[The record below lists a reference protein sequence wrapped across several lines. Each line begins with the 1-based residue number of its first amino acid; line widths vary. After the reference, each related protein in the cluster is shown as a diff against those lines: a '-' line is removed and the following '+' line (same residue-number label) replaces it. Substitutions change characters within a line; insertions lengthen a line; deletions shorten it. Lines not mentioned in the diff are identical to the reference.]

1 MPFCKFIKN
10 NKEVNRMGTLD
21 APLMILNKHLEC
33 IKEDIENYK
42 KQARENP
49 TSTEIIQNLLIP
61 KNELNSKKVEFAI
74 RILETFEPKEDNSDK
89 YPFFKGDSVLNK
101 RSGKTHV
108 IESYV
113 GNGQF
118 KSKNGSTLH
127 MKNLEKIS

>member
-1 MPFCKFIKN
+1 
-10 NKEVNRMGTLD
+10 MGTLD
-21 APLMILNKHLEC
+21 TPLMILNKHLEC

-42 KQARENP
+42 KQVQSNHKSSEV
-49 TSTEIIQNLLIP
+49 IQNLLIP
-61 KNELNSKKVEFAI
+61 KNDLDSKKIEFAI
-74 RILETFEPKEDNSDK
+74 RILETFEPKENDSEK
-89 YPFFKGDSVLNK
+89 YPFFKGDSVMNK

-127 MKNLEKIS
+127 MRNLEKIS

>member
-1 MPFCKFIKN
+1 
-10 NKEVNRMGTLD
+10 MGTLD
-21 APLMILNKHLEC
+21 TPLMILNKHLEC
-33 IKEDIENYK
+33 IKIDIENYK
-42 KQARENP
+42 EQVQGNHEG
-49 TSTEIIQNLLIP
+49 SEVIQNLLIP
-61 KNELNSKKVEFAI
+61 KNELDSRKIEFAI
-74 RILETFEPKEDNSDK
+74 RILETFEPKEDTSDK